1 MSLKFELRFSAS
13 APRTRAELAAFLAG
27 VAAAVGNYLWFPSVW
42 LALFVGLMAAYTL
55 VGLANAAAG
64 AQPVRRALQVVALP
78 AGGAATVYATY
89 QLWGREWL
97 AVLLG
102 LVAGAVVQAIVEALL
117 QPVSRV

>member
-27 VAAAVGNYLWFPSVW
+27 VAAAVGSYLWFPSGW
-42 LALFVGLMAAYTL
+42 LALFVGLMVAYTL

-64 AQPVRRALQVVALP
+64 PQPVRRAVHVVALP
-78 AGGAATVYATY
+78 AGGAATVYAIY
-89 QLWGREWL
+89 QLSGREWL

-117 QPVSRV
+117 HPVARA